1 MVNWQFYGEDD
12 KSNTPPPIKKNKFN
26 WTGIP
31 VFILICVGINKFI
44 GGEMKNN
51 STNSFIREPVLH
63 TSPVNFVPTNN
74 DFNNELFPLPVSPII
89 PEWNYRNSNKDINRN
104 LKDINIDP
112 IKLVNPQSLKD
123 FSKFRNSNKDIN
135 WILKDINIDP
145 IKSDIV
151 NYDIPPTYISNE
163 TNLNINTSLPN
174 INIIPENSILNQ
186 KKIFDSRIKI
196 EGSLD

>member
-1 MVNWQFYGEDD
+1 
-12 KSNTPPPIKKNKFN
+12 
-26 WTGIP
+26 
-31 VFILICVGINKFI
+31 
-44 GGEMKNN
+44 
-51 STNSFIREPVLH
+51 
-63 TSPVNFVPTNN
+63 
-74 DFNNELFPLPVSPII
+74 
-89 PEWNYRNSNKDINRN
+89 
-104 LKDINIDP
+104 
-112 IKLVNPQSLKD
+112 LVNPQSLKD

-135 WILKDINIDP
+135 RILKDINIDP

>member
-26 WTGIP
+26 WIGIP
-31 VFILICVGINKFI
+31 FCIFFLFYLFF
-44 GGEMKNN
+44 N
-51 STNSFIREPVLH
+51 SYTNSFIKEPVFH

-74 DFNNELFPLPVSPII
+74 DFNNKLFPVPVSPII
-89 PEWNYRNSNKDINRN
+89 PERDFKFNN
-104 LKDINIDP
+104 P
-112 IKLVNPQSLKD
+112 ILVNPQSLKH
-123 FSKFRNSNKDIN
+123 FSKFINSN
-135 WILKDINIDP
+135 KDINIDP

>member
-1 MVNWQFYGEDD
+1 
-12 KSNTPPPIKKNKFN
+12 
-26 WTGIP
+26 
-31 VFILICVGINKFI
+31 
-44 GGEMKNN
+44 MKNN

-74 DFNNELFPLPVSPII
+74 DFNNELFPLPVSLII
-89 PEWNYRNSNKDINRN
+89 PEWDFKFNN
-104 LKDINIDP
+104 P
-112 IKLVNPQSLKD
+112 FLVNPQSLKD

-135 WILKDINIDP
+135 RILKDINIDP

>member
-1 MVNWQFYGEDD
+1 
-12 KSNTPPPIKKNKFN
+12 
-26 WTGIP
+26 
-31 VFILICVGINKFI
+31 
-44 GGEMKNN
+44 MKNN

-74 DFNNELFPLPVSPII
+74 DFNNELFPLRVSPII
-89 PEWNYRNSNKDINRN
+89 PERDFKFNN
-104 LKDINIDP
+104 P
-112 IKLVNPQSLKD
+112 FLVNPQFLKD
-123 FSKFRNSNKDIN
+123 FSKFRNSN
-135 WILKDINIDP
+135 KDINIDP

>member
-26 WTGIP
+26 WTSIP

-44 GGEMKNN
+44 VGEMKNN

-74 DFNNELFPLPVSPII
+74 DFNNELFPLPVSLII
-89 PEWNYRNSNKDINRN
+89 PEWDFKFNN
-104 LKDINIDP
+104 P
-112 IKLVNPQSLKD
+112 FLVNPQSLKD

-135 WILKDINIDP
+135 RILKDINIDP

>member
-26 WTGIP
+26 WTAIP
-31 VFILICVGINKFI
+31 VFILICVGINK
-44 GGEMKNN
+44 
-51 STNSFIREPVLH
+51 FIREPVLH

-74 DFNNELFPLPVSPII
+74 DFNNELFPLRVSPII
-89 PEWNYRNSNKDINRN
+89 PERDFKFNN
-104 LKDINIDP
+104 P
-112 IKLVNPQSLKD
+112 FLVNPQSLKD

-135 WILKDINIDP
+135 RILKDINIDP

>member
-26 WTGIP
+26 WTSIP

-89 PEWNYRNSNKDINRN
+89 PEWDYNNSNKDINRN
-104 LKDINIDP
+104 
-112 IKLVNPQSLKD
+112 
-123 FSKFRNSNKDIN
+123 
-135 WILKDINIDP
+135 LKDINIDP